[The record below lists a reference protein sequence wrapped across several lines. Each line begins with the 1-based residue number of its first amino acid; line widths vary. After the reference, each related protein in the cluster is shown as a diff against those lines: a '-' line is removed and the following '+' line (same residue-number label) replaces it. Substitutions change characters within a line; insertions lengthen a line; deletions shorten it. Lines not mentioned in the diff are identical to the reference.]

1 MRYIIAGLG
10 NFGSSLGIALTSQ
23 GHEVIA
29 IDSSM
34 QKVEAYKEV
43 ISNTICMDATDE
55 YTVSGL
61 PINDTDIVIVAIG
74 ENQGANV
81 MATALFKTLK
91 ARRLISRSINPLH
104 EKVLQ
109 AIGVDDLIHPEKEAA
124 TRWAKRLSLRY
135 FIDSFELSDHFSIV
149 EISIP
154 IVLIGKTVDSLQL
167 EQKFNIRLLSTMR
180 YEYYEDSF
188 GRTQRKPSIEG
199 LAAPQQVL
207 KDKDVLI
214 IYGANQHINDFLRS
228 VGVKV
233 KS

>member
-1 MRYIIAGLG
+1 MKYIIVGLG
-10 NFGSSLGIALTSQ
+10 NFGSSLGMALTRH

-43 ISNTICMDATDE
+43 ISHTICMDATDE
-55 YTVSGL
+55 YTVKGL
-61 PINDTDIVIVAIG
+61 PIVDTDIVIVAIG
-74 ENQGANV
+74 EDQGENV

-91 ARRLISRSINPLH
+91 AKRLISRSINPLH

-124 TRWAKRLSLRY
+124 KRWAKRLSLRY
-135 FIDSFELSDHFSIV
+135 FVDSFELSDHFSIV

-154 IVLIGKTVDSLQL
+154 VALIGQTVDSLQL

-188 GRTQRKPSIEG
+188 GRTQSKPSIQG
-199 LAAPQQVL
+199 LAVPEQIL
-207 KDKDVLI
+207 KDKDVLV
-214 IYGANQHINDFLRS
+214 IYGANKDINQFLRS
-228 VGVKV
+228 IGVKI
-233 KS
+233 K

>member
-1 MRYIIAGLG
+1 MKYIIVGLG
-10 NFGSSLGIALTSQ
+10 NFGSSLGMALTRH

-43 ISNTICMDATDE
+43 ISHTICMDATDE
-55 YTVSGL
+55 YTVKGL
-61 PINDTDIVIVAIG
+61 PIVDTDIVIVAIG
-74 ENQGANV
+74 EDQGENV

-91 ARRLISRSINPLH
+91 AKRLISRSINPLH

-124 TRWAKRLSLRY
+124 KRWAKRLSLRY
-135 FIDSFELSDHFSIV
+135 FVDSFELSDHFSIV

-154 IVLIGKTVDSLQL
+154 VALIGQTVDSLQL

-188 GRTQRKPSIEG
+188 GRTQSKPSIQG
-199 LAAPQQVL
+199 LAVPEQIL
-207 KDKDVLI
+207 KDKDVLV
-214 IYGANQHINDFLRS
+214 IYGANKDINQFLRS
-228 VGVKV
+228 VGVKI
-233 KS
+233 K